1 MTAALFDVKAKF
13 SEYVTIAEKGEVVE
27 ITKHG
32 RTSAVIISVDEYNRL
47 KREYKP
53 SFIDQVNKWKRKTG
67 GISEIDAMEFEKALS
82 RDKELYSTGGV
93 F

>member
-13 SEYVTIAEKGEVVE
+13 SEYVTIAERGEVVE

-32 RTSAVIISVDEYNRL
+32 RTSAVIISVQEYNRL
-47 KREYKP
+47 KQAYKP
-53 SFIDQVNKWKRKTG
+53 SFIEQVNKWKRKTG
-67 GISEIDAMEFEKALS
+67 GLSENEALEFENALA
-82 RDKELYSTGGV
+82 RDKEVYSDGGV

>member
-47 KREYKP
+47 KKEYKP

-67 GISEIDAMEFEKALS
+67 GISEIDAMEFEKSLS